1 MGEPT
6 PHFIPYP
13 IPNSQGAVTEYL
25 IGYVIVSISSNPDP
39 IDPQVI
45 GSSINHTTV

>member
-1 MGEPT
+1 MEPT
-6 PHFIPYP
+6 PYFIPYP
-13 IPNSQGAVTEYL
+13 IPTAQGAVTEYL
-25 IGYVIVSISSNPDP
+25 ISYVIVSISSNPDP